1 MTTNTAAD
9 INYWGRLIEP
19 EIKEFLLAKDYKSLR
34 EALAELEA
42 PDIAEALMVLTPDER
57 AVVFRILP
65 RQVGAEVFAHL
76 PFAEEEELIHSL
88 GNEQV
93 TGLLNEMEPDDRTAL
108 LEELPGQIT
117 KRLIASLSPDERKVA
132 QQLLGYPEES
142 VGRLMTPE
150 YVSINEDW
158 TVQETLEKLRQI
170 ENEKETV
177 NSLYV
182 TDQHDRL
189 LAYVPLKTLIFVSPG
204 SLVRDIM
211 LPNVVALRAFDDQET
226 ASDAMLHYDLNVL
239 PVIDS
244 DGTLVGIVT
253 ADDVF
258 DVVVEET
265 TEDIHL
271 MGGVQA
277 LEEPYDDVS
286 FLTMARKRGIWLF
299 ILFLGSTVTVAI
311 MKQFEHTITNVST
324 ALVLFL
330 PMIISSGGNSGS
342 QAATLIIRALSV
354 QDVELK
360 DWFVVLGRELL
371 TGLLL
376 GAFLGVISMILV
388 VMWPDAEQL
397 FGASYFM
404 LGVTVSL
411 AVVGVVTAGAVI
423 GSMLPFMLQ
432 AAGVDPAMAST
443 PLVATLVDALGVV
456 ILFSMA
462 ILVLA

>member
-1 MTTNTAAD
+1 MTTSASE

-19 EIKEFLLAKDYKSLR
+19 EIKEFLQAKDFKSLR
-34 EALAELEA
+34 SALAELEA
-42 PDIAEALMVLTPDER
+42 PDIAEALLVLTPDER
-57 AVVFRILP
+57 AIVFRILP
-65 RQVGAEVFAHL
+65 RQLGAEVFAYL

-88 GNEQV
+88 GNEHV
-93 TGLLNEMEPDDRTAL
+93 TGILNEMEPDDRTAL

-117 KRLIASLSPDERKVA
+117 KRLIASLSPEERSVA
-132 QQLLGYPEES
+132 RQLLGYPEES

-150 YVSINEDW
+150 YVSINEEW
-158 TVQETLEKLRQI
+158 TVQETLNKLRQI
-170 ENEKETV
+170 GKEKETV

-182 TDQHDRL
+182 TDQKDHL
-189 LAYVPLKTLIFVSPG
+189 LAYVPLKMLIFVAPD

-211 LPNVVALRAFDDQET
+211 LPNIVALRAFDDQET
-226 ASDAMLHYDLNVL
+226 ASDAMLHYDLNIL

-253 ADDVF
+253 ADDVL
-258 DVVVEET
+258 DVVIEET

-286 FLTMARKRGIWLF
+286 FFTMARKRGTWLF
-299 ILFLGSTVTVAI
+299 ILFLGSTITVAI
-311 MKQFEHTITNVST
+311 MKQFETTIDNVST
-324 ALVLFL
+324 AVVLFL

-360 DWFVVLGRELL
+360 DWLVVFGRELL

-376 GAFLGVISMILV
+376 GAFLGIIAMLLV
-388 VMWPDAEQL
+388 VLWPGAETL
-397 FGASYFM
+397 FGANYIMFGFTISC
-404 LGVTVSL
+404 

-423 GSMLPFMLQ
+423 GSMLPFLLS
-432 AAGVDPAMAST
+432 AWGVDPALAST

-456 ILFSMA
+456 ILFSA
-462 ILVLA
+462 ALLILA